1 VGWAT
6 IPPSKNQNIME
17 QIFFKTPQAFQNAC
31 FEHDVKPSS
40 IITGSGITTG
50 ANVFIDGQI
59 AIQLIL
65 DETEFNNCSTF
76 QRGEK

>member
-1 VGWAT
+1 
-6 IPPSKNQNIME
+6 ME